1 MQCGVS
7 PATATETREKQEKD
21 TETLGV
27 TYTIRI
33 RNDRMQ
39 TVNAVEDVQE
49 EEEEGK
55 KGERE
60 GGRKADKRPRIRR
73 EQQGTIMADRA
84 ASSAMLRNMKYANTR
99 YADRE
104 SYGSGDSTGRWQRA
118 MSMTATMTHVYASI
132 CGKEGISRS
141 ANQPRCQPIGCF
153 TSHLC
158 GNLYRNASA
167 LLAGRSSTDSRSA

>member
-1 MQCGVS
+1 
-7 PATATETREKQEKD
+7 
-21 TETLGV
+21 
-27 TYTIRI
+27 
-33 RNDRMQ
+33 MQ

-104 SYGSGDSTGRWQRA
+104 S
-118 MSMTATMTHVYASI
+118 
-132 CGKEGISRS
+132 
-141 ANQPRCQPIGCF
+141 
-153 TSHLC
+153 
-158 GNLYRNASA
+158 
-167 LLAGRSSTDSRSA
+167 